1 MLTTHFTLCAE
12 SGLNP
17 YDARRKCDPAKD
29 GPLCYKQM
37 DWIDTWLNE
46 PKVIAELGANP
57 DRTFESCNMD
67 INLAFMMQGDSMHNS
82 ALLLPDLIN
91 DGVRLLVYAGNA
103 GMWRCI
109 FVVVF

>member
-1 MLTTHFTLCAE
+1 
-12 SGLNP
+12 
-17 YDARRKCDPAKD
+17 
-29 GPLCYKQM
+29 
-37 DWIDTWLNE
+37 
-46 PKVIAELGANP
+46 
-57 DRTFESCNMD
+57 
-67 INLAFMMQGDSMHNS
+67 MMQGDSMHNS